1 MSGKR
6 YKDNND
12 DINDKKDKI
21 NRERE
26 DKYRL
31 KIDDEN
37 DNIENKRIAY
47 KKRAYS
53 VIEEQSIHHDDNYK
67 RDNN

>member
-12 DINDKKDKI
+12 DINDKKNKI

-37 DNIENKRIAY
+37 DNI
-47 KKRAYS
+47 
-53 VIEEQSIHHDDNYK
+53 
-67 RDNN
+67 